1 MGNFENNISLEFDRF
16 NNNSGDSWINSHRA
30 DTFEKF
36 KSLGV
41 PKLTDEDWRFTNLA
55 DFSSKSYSLNNKAS
69 DIFDKSLVPEI
80 LKDIDGH
87 FITLVN
93 GKLVEYSSD
102 NFQVHNL
109 SQMLQEDQCAFKDL
123 IKGSFSDKNQD
134 FSFFLNSAFLDRGC
148 FIEIDSSIDV
158 KKPIVIL
165 NFFDNNAEMSLINHR
180 NIISISSSSS
190 VKIIEYSF
198 AVDGIDYFSN
208 KSTFFY
214 LDDNSNV
221 EHLSIDDGSKN
232 SHIFS
237 NIKINQGRDSNFTTD
252 SILIGGKLFRNNVHP
267 ILNGEGSNS
276 NVLGLYLSKDSQL
289 MDNYMFVEHAKAHCD
304 SRQLYKGLLNDDSK
318 GVFHGRILVH
328 NEAQKTDAKQTNRNL
343 LLSNTAQVDT
353 KPQLE
358 IYADDVKCTHGA
370 TTGQIDKE
378 ALYYLRARGINE
390 DLARIMMIRSF
401 TEEVLEFITDD
412 VLLDLHKRVVERWF
426 VESNLISGD

>member
-1 MGNFENNISLEFDRF
+1 MGNFEKNISLEFDNF
-16 NNNSGDSWINSHRA
+16 NNNNGESWIKSHRVE
-30 DTFEKF
+30 TFEKF
-36 KSLGV
+36 KSLGI
-41 PKLTDEDWRFTNLA
+41 PKLTDEDWRFTNLS
-55 DFSSKSYSLNNKAS
+55 DFSSKSYSLNVKTPNS
-69 DIFDKSLVPEI
+69 FDQTLIPEI
-80 LKDIDGH
+80 LKDIDGY
-87 FITLVN
+87 FIILVN

-102 NFQVHNL
+102 NFQVHDI
-109 SQMLQEDQCAFKDL
+109 SDMLQEDECAFKDL

-134 FSFFLNSAFLDRGC
+134 FSFFLNSSFLDRGC
-148 FIEIDSSIDV
+148 FIEINSSIKV
-158 KKPIVIL
+158 QKPIVIL
-165 NFFDNNAEMSLINHR
+165 NFFDNNAENSLINHR

-401 TEEVLEFITDD
+401 TEEVLEFISDD
-412 VLLDLHKRVVERWF
+412 ILLDLHKKVVERWF

>member
-1 MGNFENNISLEFDRF
+1 MGNFEKNISLEFDNF
-16 NNNSGDSWINSHRA
+16 NKSNGDSWIKSHRA
-30 DTFEKF
+30 ETFEKF
-36 KSLGV
+36 KSLGI
-41 PKLTDEDWRFTNLA
+41 PKLTDEDWRFTNLS
-55 DFSSKSYSLNNKAS
+55 DFSSKPYSLNAKTPKS
-69 DIFDKSLVPEI
+69 FDQTLVPEI
-80 LKDIDGH
+80 LKDIDGY
-87 FITLVN
+87 FIILVN

-102 NFQVHNL
+102 NFQVHDI
-109 SQMLQEDQCAFKDL
+109 SDMLQEDECAFKDL

-134 FSFFLNSAFLDRGC
+134 FSFFLNSSFLDRGC
-148 FIEIDSSIDV
+148 FIEINSSI
-158 KKPIVIL
+158 KIQKPIVIL
-165 NFFDNNAEMSLINHR
+165 NFFDNNAENSLINHR
-180 NIISISSSSS
+180 NIINISSSSS

-304 SRQLYKGLLNDDSK
+304 SRQLYKGLLNDNSK

-426 VESNLISGD
+426 IESNLISGD

>member
-1 MGNFENNISLEFDRF
+1 MGNFEKNISLEFDNF
-16 NNNSGDSWINSHRA
+16 NNNNGESWIKSHRVE
-30 DTFEKF
+30 TFEKF
-36 KSLGV
+36 KSLGI
-41 PKLTDEDWRFTNLA
+41 PKLTDEDWRFTNLS
-55 DFSSKSYSLNNKAS
+55 DFSSKSYSLNVKTPNS
-69 DIFDKSLVPEI
+69 FDQTLVPEI
-80 LKDIDGH
+80 LKDIDGY
-87 FITLVN
+87 FIILVN

-102 NFQVHNL
+102 NFQVHDI
-109 SQMLQEDQCAFKDL
+109 SDMLQEDECAFKDL

-134 FSFFLNSAFLDRGC
+134 FSFFLNSSFLDRGC
-148 FIEIDSSIDV
+148 FIEINSSIKV
-158 KKPIVIL
+158 QKPIVIL
-165 NFFDNNAEMSLINHR
+165 NFFDNNAENSLINHR

-328 NEAQKTDAKQTNRNL
+328 NEAQKN
-343 LLSNTAQVDT
+343 
-353 KPQLE
+353 
-358 IYADDVKCTHGA
+358 
-370 TTGQIDKE
+370 
-378 ALYYLRARGINE
+378 
-390 DLARIMMIRSF
+390 
-401 TEEVLEFITDD
+401 
-412 VLLDLHKRVVERWF
+412 
-426 VESNLISGD
+426 

>member
-1 MGNFENNISLEFDRF
+1 MGNFEKNISLEFDNF
-16 NNNSGDSWINSHRA
+16 NNNNGESWIKSHRVE
-30 DTFEKF
+30 TFEKF
-36 KSLGV
+36 KSLGI
-41 PKLTDEDWRFTNLA
+41 PKLTDEDWRFTNLS
-55 DFSSKSYSLNNKAS
+55 DFSSKSYSLNVKTPNS
-69 DIFDKSLVPEI
+69 FDQTLVPEI
-80 LKDIDGH
+80 LKDIDGY
-87 FITLVN
+87 FIILVN

-102 NFQVHNL
+102 NFQVHDI
-109 SQMLQEDQCAFKDL
+109 SDMLQEDECAFKDL

-134 FSFFLNSAFLDRGC
+134 FSFFLNSSFLDRGC
-148 FIEIDSSIDV
+148 FIEINSSIKV
-158 KKPIVIL
+158 QKPIVIL
-165 NFFDNNAEMSLINHR
+165 NFFDNNAENSLINHR

-401 TEEVLEFITDD
+401 TEEVLEFISDD
-412 VLLDLHKRVVERWF
+412 ILLGLHKKVVERWF

>member
-1 MGNFENNISLEFDRF
+1 MGNFEKNISLEFDNF
-16 NNNSGDSWINSHRA
+16 NNNNGESWIKSHRVE
-30 DTFEKF
+30 TFEKF
-36 KSLGV
+36 KSLGI
-41 PKLTDEDWRFTNLA
+41 PKLTDEDWRFTNLS
-55 DFSSKSYSLNNKAS
+55 DFSSKSYSLNVKTPNS
-69 DIFDKSLVPEI
+69 FDQTLVPEI
-80 LKDIDGH
+80 LKDIDGY
-87 FITLVN
+87 FIILVN

-102 NFQVHNL
+102 NFQVHDI
-109 SQMLQEDQCAFKDL
+109 SDMLQEDECAFKDL

-134 FSFFLNSAFLDRGC
+134 FSFFLNSSFLDRGC
-148 FIEIDSSIDV
+148 FIEINSSIKV
-158 KKPIVIL
+158 QKPIVIL
-165 NFFDNNAEMSLINHR
+165 NFFDNNAENSLINHR

-401 TEEVLEFITDD
+401 TEEVLEFISDD
-412 VLLDLHKRVVERWF
+412 ILLDLHKKVVERWF

>member
-1 MGNFENNISLEFDRF
+1 MGNFENNITLEFDSF
-16 NNNSGDSWINSHRA
+16 NNNGEDSWITPHRA

-55 DFSSKSYSLNNKAS
+55 DFSSKSYPLNNKSS
-69 DIFDKSLVPEI
+69 DVFDKSLVPEI

-87 FITLVN
+87 FVILVN

-102 NFQVHNL
+102 NFQVHDL
-109 SQMLQEDQCAFKDL
+109 SKMLQEDECNFKDL

-148 FIEIDSSIDV
+148 FIEIDSSINV

-165 NFFDNNAEMSLINHR
+165 NFFDSNAEMSLINHR

-198 AVDGIDYFSN
+198 AVNDFDYFSN

-214 LDDNSNV
+214 LNDNSKI

-237 NIKINQGRDSNFTTD
+237 NIKIKQGRDSNFTTD

-390 DLARIMMIRSF
+390 DLAKIMMIRSF
-401 TEEVLEFITDD
+401 TEEVLEFISDD
-412 VLLDLHKRVVERWF
+412 ILLDLHKRVVERWF
-426 VESNLISGD
+426 IESNLISGD

>member
-1 MGNFENNISLEFDRF
+1 MGNFEKNISLEFDNF
-16 NNNSGDSWINSHRA
+16 NKSNGDSWIKSHRA
-30 DTFEKF
+30 ETFEKF
-36 KSLGV
+36 KSLGI
-41 PKLTDEDWRFTNLA
+41 PKLTDEDWRFTNLS
-55 DFSSKSYSLNNKAS
+55 DFSSKSYSLNVKTPNS
-69 DIFDKSLVPEI
+69 FDQTLVPEI
-80 LKDIDGH
+80 LKDIDGY
-87 FITLVN
+87 FIILVN

-102 NFQVHNL
+102 NFQVHDI
-109 SQMLQEDQCAFKDL
+109 SDMLQEDECAFKDL

-134 FSFFLNSAFLDRGC
+134 FSFFLNSSFLDRGC
-148 FIEIDSSIDV
+148 FIEINSSIKV
-158 KKPIVIL
+158 QKPIVIL
-165 NFFDNNAEMSLINHR
+165 NFFDNNAENSLINHR
-180 NIISISSSSS
+180 NIINISSSSS

-401 TEEVLEFITDD
+401 TEEVLEFISDD
-412 VLLDLHKRVVERWF
+412 ILLDLHKKVVERWF

>member
-1 MGNFENNISLEFDRF
+1 MGNFEKNISLEFDNF
-16 NNNSGDSWINSHRA
+16 NNNNGESWIKSHRVE
-30 DTFEKF
+30 TFEKF
-36 KSLGV
+36 KSLGI
-41 PKLTDEDWRFTNLA
+41 PKLTDEDWRFTNLS
-55 DFSSKSYSLNNKAS
+55 DFSSKPYSLNAKTPNS
-69 DIFDKSLVPEI
+69 FDQTLVPEI
-80 LKDIDGH
+80 LKDIDGY
-87 FITLVN
+87 FIILVN

-102 NFQVHNL
+102 NFQVHDI
-109 SQMLQEDQCAFKDL
+109 SDMLQEDECAFKDL

-134 FSFFLNSAFLDRGC
+134 FSFFLNSSFLDRGC
-148 FIEIDSSIDV
+148 FIEINSSIKV
-158 KKPIVIL
+158 QKPIVIL
-165 NFFDNNAEMSLINHR
+165 NFFDNNAENSLINHR

-304 SRQLYKGLLNDDSK
+304 SRQLYKGLLNDNSK

-426 VESNLISGD
+426 IESNLISGD

>member
-1 MGNFENNISLEFDRF
+1 MGNFEKNISLEFDNF
-16 NNNSGDSWINSHRA
+16 NNNNGESWIKSHRVE
-30 DTFEKF
+30 TFEKF
-36 KSLGV
+36 KSLGI
-41 PKLTDEDWRFTNLA
+41 PKLTDEDWRFTNLS
-55 DFSSKSYSLNNKAS
+55 DFSSKSYSLNVKTPNS
-69 DIFDKSLVPEI
+69 FDQTLVPEI
-80 LKDIDGH
+80 LKDIDGY
-87 FITLVN
+87 FIILVN

-102 NFQVHNL
+102 NFQVHDI
-109 SQMLQEDQCAFKDL
+109 SDMLQEDECAFKDL

-134 FSFFLNSAFLDRGC
+134 FSFFLNSSFLDRGC
-148 FIEIDSSIDV
+148 FIEINSSIKV
-158 KKPIVIL
+158 QKPIVIL
-165 NFFDNNAEMSLINHR
+165 NFFDNNAENSLINHR

-289 MDNYMFVEHAKAHCD
+289 MDNYMFVEHTKAHCD

-401 TEEVLEFITDD
+401 TEEVLEFISDD
-412 VLLDLHKRVVERWF
+412 ILLDLHKKVVERWF

>member
-1 MGNFENNISLEFDRF
+1 MGNFEKNISLEFDNF
-16 NNNSGDSWINSHRA
+16 NKSNGDSWIKSHRA
-30 DTFEKF
+30 ETFEKF
-36 KSLGV
+36 KSLGI
-41 PKLTDEDWRFTNLA
+41 PKLTDEDWRFTNLS
-55 DFSSKSYSLNNKAS
+55 DFSSKPYSLNAKTPNS
-69 DIFDKSLVPEI
+69 FDQTLVPEI
-80 LKDIDGH
+80 LKDIDGY
-87 FITLVN
+87 FIILVN

-102 NFQVHNL
+102 NFQVHDI
-109 SQMLQEDQCAFKDL
+109 SDMLQEDECAFKDL

-134 FSFFLNSAFLDRGC
+134 FSFFLNSSFLDRGC
-148 FIEIDSSIDV
+148 LIEINSSI
-158 KKPIVIL
+158 KIQKPIVIL

-198 AVDGIDYFSN
+198 AVDGIDYFSY

-304 SRQLYKGLLNDDSK
+304 SRQLYKGLLNDNSK

-426 VESNLISGD
+426 IESNLISGD

>member
-1 MGNFENNISLEFDRF
+1 MGNFEKNISLEFDNF
-16 NNNSGDSWINSHRA
+16 NKSNGDSWIKSHRA
-30 DTFEKF
+30 ETFEKF
-36 KSLGV
+36 KSLGI
-41 PKLTDEDWRFTNLA
+41 PKLTDEDWRFTNLS
-55 DFSSKSYSLNNKAS
+55 DFSSKPYSLNAKTPNS
-69 DIFDKSLVPEI
+69 FDQTFVPEI
-80 LKDIDGH
+80 LKDIDGY
-87 FITLVN
+87 FIILVN

-102 NFQVHNL
+102 NFQVHDI
-109 SQMLQEDQCAFKDL
+109 SDMLQEDECAFKDL

-134 FSFFLNSAFLDRGC
+134 FSFFLNSSFLDRGC
-148 FIEIDSSIDV
+148 FIEINSSI
-158 KKPIVIL
+158 KIQKPIVIL
-165 NFFDNNAEMSLINHR
+165 NFFDNNAENSLINHR
-180 NIISISSSSS
+180 NIINISSSSS

-304 SRQLYKGLLNDDSK
+304 SRQLYKGLLNDNSK

-426 VESNLISGD
+426 IESNLISGD

>member
-1 MGNFENNISLEFDRF
+1 MGNFEKNISLEFDNF
-16 NNNSGDSWINSHRA
+16 NNNNGESWIKSHRVE
-30 DTFEKF
+30 TFEKF
-36 KSLGV
+36 KSLGI
-41 PKLTDEDWRFTNLA
+41 PKLTYEDWRFTNLS
-55 DFSSKSYSLNNKAS
+55 DFSSKSYSLNVKTPNS
-69 DIFDKSLVPEI
+69 FDQTLVPEI
-80 LKDIDGH
+80 LKDIDGY
-87 FITLVN
+87 FIILVN

-102 NFQVHNL
+102 NFQVHDI
-109 SQMLQEDQCAFKDL
+109 SDMLQEDECAFKNL

-134 FSFFLNSAFLDRGC
+134 FSFFLNSSFLDRGC
-148 FIEIDSSIDV
+148 FIEINSSIKV
-158 KKPIVIL
+158 QKPIVIL
-165 NFFDNNAEMSLINHR
+165 NFFDNNAENSLINHR

-401 TEEVLEFITDD
+401 TEEVLEFISDD
-412 VLLDLHKRVVERWF
+412 ILLDLHKKVVERWF

>member
-16 NNNSGDSWINSHRA
+16 NNNSADSWISSHRA
-30 DTFEKF
+30 DTFGKF

-69 DIFDKSLVPEI
+69 DIFDKKLIPEI

-87 FITLVN
+87 FIILVN

-102 NFQVHNL
+102 NFQVHDL
-109 SQMLQEDQCAFKDL
+109 SKMLQEDECSFKNL

-148 FIEIDSSIDV
+148 FIEIDSSINV
-158 KKPIVIL
+158 EKPIVIL
-165 NFFDNNAEMSLINHR
+165 NFFDSNAEMSLVNHR
-180 NIISISSSSS
+180 NIISISTSSS

-198 AVDGIDYFSN
+198 AVNDIDYFSN

-214 LDDNSNV
+214 LNDNSKV

-232 SHIFS
+232 SNIFS
-237 NIKINQGRDSNFTTD
+237 NIKIMQGRDSNFTTD
-252 SILIGGKLFRNNVHP
+252 TILIGGKLFRNNVHP

-304 SRQLYKGLLNDDSK
+304 SRQLYKGLLNDYSK

-401 TEEVLEFITDD
+401 TEEVLEFISDD
-412 VLLDLHKRVVERWF
+412 ILLGLHKKVVERWF

>member
-1 MGNFENNISLEFDRF
+1 MCIRDR
-16 NNNSGDSWINSHRA
+16 
-30 DTFEKF
+30 
-36 KSLGV
+36 
-41 PKLTDEDWRFTNLA
+41 
-55 DFSSKSYSLNNKAS
+55 
-69 DIFDKSLVPEI
+69 
-80 LKDIDGH
+80 
-87 FITLVN
+87 
-93 GKLVEYSSD
+93 VEYSLD
-102 NFQVHNL
+102 NFQVHDI
-109 SQMLQEDQCAFKDL
+109 SDMLQEDECAFKDL

-134 FSFFLNSAFLDRGC
+134 FSFFLNSSFLDRGC
-148 FIEIDSSIDV
+148 FIEINSSIKV
-158 KKPIVIL
+158 QKPIVIL
-165 NFFDNNAEMSLINHR
+165 NFFDNNAENSLINHR
-180 NIISISSSSS
+180 NIINISSSSS

-304 SRQLYKGLLNDDSK
+304 SRQLYKGLLNDNSK

-370 TTGQIDKE
+370 TTCL
-378 ALYYLRARGINE
+378 LYTSPSPR
-390 DLARIMMIRSF
+390 D
-401 TEEVLEFITDD
+401 
-412 VLLDLHKRVVERWF
+412 
-426 VESNLISGD
+426 